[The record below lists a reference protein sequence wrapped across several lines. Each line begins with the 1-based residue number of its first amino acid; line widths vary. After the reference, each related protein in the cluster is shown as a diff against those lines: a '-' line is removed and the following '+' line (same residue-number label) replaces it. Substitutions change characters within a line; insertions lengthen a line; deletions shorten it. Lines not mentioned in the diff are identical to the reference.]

1 MCALGDGAGDLGE
14 VGVHGSGV
22 GVGHDQRGGGPAF
35 GADGAEN
42 VGPGVAGVAR
52 RAWAWGVS

>member
-1 MCALGDGAGDLGE
+1 